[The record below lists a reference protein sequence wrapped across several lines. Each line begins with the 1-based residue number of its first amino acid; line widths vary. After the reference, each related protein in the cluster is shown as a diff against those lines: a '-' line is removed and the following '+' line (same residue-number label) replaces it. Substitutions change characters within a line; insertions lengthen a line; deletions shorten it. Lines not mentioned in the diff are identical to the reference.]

1 MCGGLLYYKGIDSNV
16 SLSEPQL
23 GRFKFKIFPN
33 PTENILNIDLLDM
46 NKIVRYDYQ
55 IVDVLGNIVAK
66 KTLQDCKESIN
77 IQNLEKGVYFICIK
91 IANST
96 ASKRFI
102 KI

>member
-1 MCGGLLYYKGIDSNV
+1 MLHEEEEEEG
-16 SLSEPQL
+16 E
-23 GRFKFKIFPN
+23 
-33 PTENILNIDLLDM
+33 
-46 NKIVRYDYQ
+46 
-55 IVDVLGNIVAK
+55 